1 MNLEKELKGSVKI
14 SVCGLNTERFINIC
28 HNNNI
33 LLNNVITTDSGCI
46 MNFRQRFQE
55 NQKASSHMPR
65 QDPDNAKRRFAFCY
79 TQIP

>member
-46 MNFRQRFQE
+46 ME
-55 NQKASSHMPR
+55 ISASSHMPR

>member
-46 MNFRQRFQE
+46 MEISSAISGKSKGRLTYA
-55 NQKASSHMPR
+55 ASGSG
-65 QDPDNAKRRFAFCY
+65 
-79 TQIP
+79 